1 MLHYAFPTVEQAVSA
16 NFLEFREKTFLITGA
31 SSGIGRA
38 CAARLAR
45 EGAQPILT
53 ARRRDALKAAAAEA
67 GGGEVIPADL
77 TDAGSIAALCD
88 RILSNRPRVDGIV
101 HSAGVGLYAPS
112 GESRPDEVR
121 RLMDLNFLAPVE
133 ITRRLL
139 PQIPDGG
146 AVVTIS
152 SVAGKV
158 SLPWLNLYSAS
169 KYALNAFSDGL
180 RMELADRR
188 IRVLNVC
195 PCYVETPFQQNVL
208 QGRVPENLPG
218 NAKFKITAEKC
229 AEAVVNGLRSGK
241 RTIVVP
247 RVGWLLVMA
256 ARLFPATVHGRM
268 ARYKPRPRTESS

>member
-1 MLHYAFPTVEQAVSA
+1 MQ
-16 NFLEFREKTFLITGA
+16 FREKTILITGA

-38 CAARLAR
+38 CAARFAK
-45 EGAQPILT
+45 EGARLILT
-53 ARRRDALKAAAAEA
+53 ARRRDALEAVAAEI
-67 GGGEVIPADL
+67 GGGAVISADL
-77 TDAGSIAALCD
+77 TDADSLASLCD
-88 RILSNRPRVDGIV
+88 RICASCPRVDGIV

-112 GESRPDEVR
+112 YDSHPDKAR

-139 PQIPDGG
+139 PKVPDGG

-152 SVAGKV
+152 SVAGKIP
-158 SLPWLNLYSAS
+158 LPWLNLYSAS

-180 RMELADRR
+180 RMELAERR

-208 QGRVPENLPG
+208 QGRVPANLAG
-218 NAKFKITAEKC
+218 NRKFKITAEEC
-229 AEAVVNGLRSGK
+229 AEAVVNGLRNGK
-241 RTIVVP
+241 RTLVVP
-247 RVGWLLVMA
+247 RIGWLLVVA

-268 ARYKPRPRTESS
+268 AQYKPRRAD

>member
-1 MLHYAFPTVEQAVSA
+1 MQ
-16 NFLEFREKTFLITGA
+16 FREKTFLITGA

-38 CAARLAR
+38 CAARFAA
-45 EGAQPILT
+45 EGARLILT
-53 ARRRDALKAAAAEA
+53 SRRRDALEAAAAQA
-67 GGGEVIPADL
+67 GGAAAVIPADL
-77 TDAGSIAALCD
+77 TDANSAASLCE
-88 RILSNRPRVDGIV
+88 RICADFPRLDGIV

-112 GESRPDEVR
+112 YDSHPDKAR
-121 RLMDLNFLAPVE
+121 RLLELNFLAPVE

-152 SVAGKV
+152 SVAGKIP
-158 SLPWLNLYSAS
+158 LPWLNLYSAS

-180 RMELADRR
+180 RIELAERR
-188 IRVLNVC
+188 IGVLNVC

-208 QGRVPENLPG
+208 QGRVPANLAG
-218 NAKFKITAEKC
+218 DRMFKVTAEEC
-229 AEAVVNGLRSGK
+229 AEAVVNGLRNGK

-247 RVGWLLVMA
+247 RIGWLLVLA

-268 ARYKPRPRTESS
+268 AQYKPRRVD

>member
-1 MLHYAFPTVEQAVSA
+1 MLHYAFSLAGRAVSG
-16 NFLEFREKTFLITGA
+16 NFLQFREKTFLITGA

-38 CAARLAR
+38 CAARFAA
-45 EGAQPILT
+45 EGARLILT
-53 ARRRDALKAAAAEA
+53 SRRRDALEAAAAQA
-67 GGGEVIPADL
+67 GGAAAVIPADL
-77 TDAGSIAALCD
+77 TDANSAASLCE
-88 RILSNRPRVDGIV
+88 RICADFPRLDGIV

-112 GESRPDEVR
+112 YDSHPDKAR
-121 RLMDLNFLAPVE
+121 RLLELNFLAPVE

-152 SVAGKV
+152 SVAGKIP
-158 SLPWLNLYSAS
+158 LPWLNLYSAS

-180 RMELADRR
+180 RIELAERR
-188 IRVLNVC
+188 IGVLNVC

-208 QGRVPENLPG
+208 QGRVPANLAG
-218 NAKFKITAEKC
+218 DRMFKVTAEEC
-229 AEAVVNGLRSGK
+229 AEAVVNGLRNGK

-247 RVGWLLVMA
+247 RIGWLLVLA

-268 ARYKPRPRTESS
+268 AQYKPRRVD

>member
-1 MLHYAFPTVEQAVSA
+1 MQ
-16 NFLEFREKTFLITGA
+16 FRGKTFLITGA

-38 CAARLAR
+38 CAARFAR
-45 EGAQPILT
+45 EGARTILT
-53 ARRRDALKAAAAEA
+53 ARRRDALEDAAAEA
-67 GGGEVIPADL
+67 GAGDVIPADL
-77 TDAGSIAALCD
+77 TDADAVASLCE
-88 RILSNRPRVDGIV
+88 RVMASRSCVDGIV

-112 GESRPDEVR
+112 GGSQPDKVR
-121 RLMDLNFLAPVE
+121 RLMELNFMAPVE

-139 PQIPDGG
+139 PKIPDGG

-152 SVAGKV
+152 SVAGKI

-180 RMELADRR
+180 RMELAERR

-218 NAKFKITAEKC
+218 NRIFRITAEEC

-241 RTIVVP
+241 RTIVAP
-247 RVGWLLVMA
+247 RIGWLLVAA

-268 ARYKPRPRTESS
+268 ARHKPRRAD